1 MKNLKKR
8 SPKSVYN
15 IANALSISR
24 IFAAIPLIISFQN
37 MSLDYMDNYKIMSIV
52 IIAYMII
59 SDILDGYL
67 ARISNI
73 VTNFGKVID
82 PVADKVCFMVV
93 LIYMIT
99 KIDSPKEYYGII
111 INPFLIFYCLLSI
124 RDMIL
129 MAFYSYCVYKTGKV
143 GQSNF
148 YGKLFVFCSMLMSIF
163 YIYDINANIELILY
177 IVSLSLMVISTYYYI
192 IDIKKIIDYEPI

>member
-1 MKNLKKR
+1 MKNIKIH
-8 SPKSVYN
+8 SPKSIYN
-15 IANALSISR
+15 IANFLSISR
-24 IFAAIPLIISFQN
+24 ILAAIPLIISFQN
-37 MSLDYMDNYKIMSIV
+37 MSLNHMDNYKILSI
-52 IIAYMII
+52 IIITYMII
-59 SDILDGYL
+59 SDMLDGYL

-99 KIDSPKEYYGII
+99 KVDNPQEYYGFI
-111 INPFLIFYCLLSI
+111 INPFLLFYCLLSI

-148 YGKLFVFCSMLMSIF
+148 YGKLFVFCSMLMTVF
-163 YIYDINANIELILY
+163 YIYDINANLELILY
-177 IVSLSLMVISTYYYI
+177 ILSLSLMIISTYYYI
-192 IDIKKIIDYEPI
+192 VDIKKIINHEPI